1 MTDSVTTRIELPG
14 QVISGGA
21 HPLSEGSDSDEGRE
35 TYERQMAAVD
45 AVESV
50 SIQDLARIRIR

>member
-1 MTDSVTTRIELPG
+1 MTDSVATKIELPG
-14 QVISGGA
+14 QVVAGGA
-21 HPLSEGSDSDEGRE
+21 DPLSAGPHSDEGRE
-35 TYERQMAAVD
+35 TFERQMAAVE

>member
-1 MTDSVTTRIELPG
+1 MTESVATRIELPG
-14 QVISGGA
+14 QVVAGGA
-21 HPLSEGSDSDEGRE
+21 DSLAEGAESREARE
-35 TYERQMAAVD
+35 TFERQMAAVE